1 MISASQIT
9 ELVEGDLQGNSNLA
23 IRGAYDLVPG
33 KKFHISFLN
42 NDSDLNLL
50 RNSLSDLII
59 VSQNL
64 EVDTIDKSLI
74 FVENPK
80 SSFFK
85 VVNSYFKFT
94 LNEVSKGICPSA
106 KISSSSILANDIRV
120 GSNVFIE
127 DNVEIHSGVSIGPN
141 SYIGQNSSIGENSII
156 HPNVSIYNNVKIGK
170 NVIINS
176 GCILG
181 ASGFGI
187 IQKNKSLVQVPHI
200 GNVTIKD
207 NVVLGASCTVDRA
220 TMSSTIIEEGTKIDG
235 QVHVAH
241 NVRIGKNCIIA
252 GQSAIGGSS
261 RLGDNVILGGQVGI
275 IDNLIIGDNCKVAA
289 KSAVMKSLESNMT
302 VSGIPAID
310 HRKRKRLDV
319 LVSKLPEIVKK
330 K

>member
-9 ELVEGDLQGNSNLA
+9 ELVEGDLQGNSSLV
-23 IRGAYDLVPG
+23 IHGAYDLVPG

-42 NDSDLNLL
+42 NDSDLNSL

-59 VSQNL
+59 VPQNL

-74 FVENPK
+74 FVESPK

-94 LNEVSKGICPSA
+94 LNEVSKGVCPSA
-106 KISSSSILANDIRV
+106 QISSSSILANDVRV
-120 GSNVFIE
+120 GSNVIIE

-176 GCILG
+176 GCIIG

-187 IQKNKSLVQVPHI
+187 IQQDKSLI
-200 GNVTIKD
+200 
-207 NVVLGASCTVDRA
+207 
-220 TMSSTIIEEGTKIDG
+220 
-235 QVHVAH
+235 
-241 NVRIGKNCIIA
+241 
-252 GQSAIGGSS
+252 
-261 RLGDNVILGGQVGI
+261 
-275 IDNLIIGDNCKVAA
+275 
-289 KSAVMKSLESNMT
+289 
-302 VSGIPAID
+302 
-310 HRKRKRLDV
+310 
-319 LVSKLPEIVKK
+319 
-330 K
+330 

>member
-9 ELVEGDLQGNSNLA
+9 ELVEGDLQGNSNLV
-23 IRGAYDLVPG
+23 IHGAYDLVPG

-42 NDSDLNLL
+42 NDSDLNSL

-59 VSQNL
+59 VPQNL

-74 FVENPK
+74 FVESPK

-106 KISSSSILANDIRV
+106 QISSSSILANDVRV
-120 GSNVFIE
+120 GSNVIIE
-127 DNVEIHSGVSIGPN
+127 DNVEIHSGASIGPN
-141 SYIGQNSSIGENSII
+141 SYIGQNSSIGKNSII
-156 HPNVSIYNNVKIGK
+156 HPNVTIYNNVKIGK

-187 IQKNKSLVQVPHI
+187 IQQDKSLIQVPHI
-200 GNVTIKD
+200 GNVIIKD

-220 TMSSTIIEEGTKIDG
+220 TMSATVIKEGTKIDG

-241 NVRIGKNCIIA
+241 NVKIGKNCIIA

-261 RLGDNVILGGQVGI
+261 RLGDNVVLGGQVGI
-275 IDNLIIGDNCKVAA
+275 IDNLDIGDNCKVAA
-289 KSAVMKSLESNMT
+289 KSAVMKSLESDMI

-319 LVSKLPEIVKK
+319 LVAKLPEIAKRK
-330 K
+330 

>member
-9 ELVEGDLQGNSNLA
+9 ELIEGDLQGNSNLV

-42 NDSDLNLL
+42 NDSNLDSL

-64 EVDTIDKSLI
+64 KLDIIDKSLI

-80 SSFFK
+80 LSFFK

-94 LNEVSKGICPSA
+94 LNEVSNGICPSA
-106 KISSSSILANDIRV
+106 KISSSSIIANNARV

-187 IQKNKSLVQVPHI
+187 IQKNKSLMQVPHV
-200 GNVTIKD
+200 GNVIIKD
-207 NVVLGASCTVDRA
+207 DVVLGACCTVDRA
-220 TMSSTIIEEGTKIDG
+220 TMSSTIIEKGTKIDG

-241 NVRIGKNCIIA
+241 NVRIGKNCIVA

-319 LVSKLPEIVKK
+319 LVSKLPELAKK